1 MKMYKGFDK
10 NLKCR
15 DFQYEIGK
23 TYTEDK
29 AELCEV
35 GFHACEHPLDCLNYY
50 DPGESRYCEV
60 DLDEVTDEHRG
71 DSKRV
76 GKKITVQ
83 GEIGIAGLVKAAVN
97 IGIEEAKSKTNGDC
111 AHAATNGDGAR
122 AATNGDCAH
131 AATNG
136 DWAHA
141 ATNGYGARA
150 ATDGNKARAATNGN
164 KAHAAT
170 NGNCAHAATNGDWA
184 HAATNGNGARAATN
198 GNCAHAATN
207 GDWAHAA
214 TNGNKAHA
222 ATNGNKA
229 HAATNGDWAYAATN
243 GNWAHAATNGNWA
256 RAEVS
261 GKESI
266 ASALGIEGKAKG
278 ALGCWIVCA
287 EWESKNTGWHIKC
300 VKAAAVDGEKI
311 KADTWYTLKDGE
323 FVEATDDED

>member
-50 DPGESRYCEV
+50 KPEESRYCDV
-60 DLDEVTDEHRG
+60 DLDDVTDERRG

-97 IGIEEAKSKTNGDC
+97 IGIEEAKSKTNGNGAHAVTTGYYAHAVTTGDM
-111 AHAATNGDGAR
+111 AHAA
-122 AATNGDCAH
+122 AT
-131 AATNG
+131 
-136 DWAHA
+136 
-141 ATNGYGARA
+141 
-150 ATDGNKARAATNGN
+150 GN
-164 KAHAAT
+164 
-170 NGNCAHAATNGDWA
+170 WA
-184 HAATNGNGARAATN
+184 HAATNGNGA
-198 GNCAHAATN
+198 HAAT
-207 GDWAHAA
+207 
-214 TNGNKAHA
+214 T
-222 ATNGNKA
+222 
-229 HAATNGDWAYAATN
+229 
-243 GNWAHAATNGNWA
+243 GNWAH
-256 RAEVS
+256 AEVS

-287 EWESKNTGWHIKC
+287 EWENKNEG
-300 VKAAAVDGEKI
+300 
-311 KADTWYTLKDGE
+311 
-323 FVEATDDED
+323 

>member
-10 NLKCR
+10 NLKCG

-50 DPGESRYCEV
+50 KPEESRYCDV
-60 DLDEVTDEHRG
+60 DLDDVTDERSD

-97 IGIEEAKSKTNGDC
+97 IGIDEAKSKTTGDG
-111 AHAATNGDGAR
+111 AHAATTGNG
-122 AATNGDCAH
+122 AH
-131 AATNG
+131 AATTGNG
-136 DWAHA
+136 AHAVTTGDMAHA
-141 ATNGYGARA
+141 AT
-150 ATDGNKARAATNGN
+150 TGN
-164 KAHAAT
+164 
-170 NGNCAHAATNGDWA
+170 WA
-184 HAATNGNGARAATN
+184 HAATNGNGA
-198 GNCAHAATN
+198 HAATT
-207 GDWAHAA
+207 GYWAHAA
-214 TNGNKAHA
+214 
-222 ATNGNKA
+222 
-229 HAATNGDWAYAATN
+229 
-243 GNWAHAATNGNWA
+243 
-256 RAEVS
+256 VS

-287 EWESKNTGWHIKC
+287 EWENKTEGWHIKC
-300 VKAAAVDGEKI
+300 VKAAAVDGENI
-311 KADTWYTLKDGE
+311 KADTWYMLKDGE
-323 FVEATDDED
+323 FVEVQ

>member
-50 DPGESRYCEV
+50 EPGESRYCDV
-60 DLDEVTDEHRG
+60 DLEDVTDEHRD

-97 IGIEEAKSKTNGDC
+97 IGIEEAKSKTTGDC
-111 AHAATNGDGAR
+111 AHAATTGYRAH
-122 AATNGDCAH
+122 AATTGDWAHAATTGYSAHAATTGDCAH
-131 AATNG
+131 AATTG

-141 ATNGYGARA
+141 ATTG
-150 ATDGNKARAATNGN
+150 D
-164 KAHAAT
+164 
-170 NGNCAHAATNGDWA
+170 CAHAATTGYSA
-184 HAATNGNGARAATN
+184 HAATTGYR
-198 GNCAHAATN
+198 AHAATT
-207 GDWAHAA
+207 GYRAHAA
-214 TNGNKAHA
+214 TTGYRAHA
-222 ATNGNKA
+222 AA
-229 HAATNGDWAYAATN
+229 
-243 GNWAHAATNGNWA
+243 
-256 RAEVS
+256 S

-287 EWESKNTGWHIKC
+287 EWENKNEGWHIKC
-300 VKAAAVDGEKI
+300 VKAVAVDGETI
-311 KADTWYTLKDGE
+311 KADTWYTLRDGE
-323 FVEATDDED
+323 FVEVQE

>member
-60 DLDEVTDEHRG
+60 DLDEVTDEHRD

-97 IGIEEAKSKTNGDC
+97 IGIEEAKSK
-111 AHAATNGDGAR
+111 
-122 AATNGDCAH
+122 TNGDCAH

-184 HAATNGNGARAATN
+184 HAATNGYGARAT
-198 GNCAHAATN
+198 
-207 GDWAHAA
+207 
-214 TNGNKAHA
+214 
-222 ATNGNKA
+222 TNGNKA

-256 RAEVS
+256 HAEVS

-311 KADTWYTLKDGE
+311 KADTWYTLKNGE
-323 FVEATDDED
+323 FVETNAED

>member
-50 DPGESRYCEV
+50 APGESRYCDV
-60 DLDEVTDEHRG
+60 DLDDVTDERKD

-97 IGIEEAKSKTNGDC
+97 IGIEEAKSKTTGC
-111 AHAATNGDGAR
+111 EAHAATNGCGAH
-122 AATNGDCAH
+122 AATTGNGAH

-136 DWAHA
+136 CGAHAATTGNGAHAATTGNGAHAATTGCEAHAATTGSWAHA
-141 ATNGYGARA
+141 ATTGS
-150 ATDGNKARAATNGN
+150 
-164 KAHAAT
+164 
-170 NGNCAHAATNGDWA
+170 WA
-184 HAATNGNGARAATN
+184 HAATTGNG
-198 GNCAHAATN
+198 AHAATT
-207 GDWAHAA
+207 GYGAHAS
-214 TNGNKAHA
+214 
-222 ATNGNKA
+222 
-229 HAATNGDWAYAATN
+229 
-243 GNWAHAATNGNWA
+243 
-256 RAEVS
+256 VS

-287 EWESKNTGWHIKC
+287 EWEGKSDGWHIKC
-300 VKAAAVDGEKI
+300 VKAAAVDGERI
-311 KADTWYTLKDGE
+311 KADTWYMLQDGE
-323 FVEATDDED
+323 FVEVTDDED

>member
-29 AELCEV
+29 AKLCEA

-50 DPGESRYCEV
+50 EPGESRYCEV
-60 DLDEVTDEHRG
+60 DLDDVTNERRD

-97 IGIEEAKSKTNGDC
+97 IGIEEAKSKTNGDRAHATTTGYK
-111 AHAATNGDGAR
+111 AHAATNGNRAH
-122 AATNGDCAH
+122 AATTGNWAH

-136 DWAHA
+136 DWAH
-141 ATNGYGARA
+141 
-150 ATDGNKARAATNGN
+150 
-164 KAHAAT
+164 
-170 NGNCAHAATNGDWA
+170 
-184 HAATNGNGARAATN
+184 
-198 GNCAHAATN
+198 
-207 GDWAHAA
+207 
-214 TNGNKAHA
+214 
-222 ATNGNKA
+222 
-229 HAATNGDWAYAATN
+229 
-243 GNWAHAATNGNWA
+243 
-256 RAEVS
+256 AEVS

-287 EWESKNTGWHIKC
+287 EWENKNTGWHIKC
-300 VKAAAVDGEKI
+300 VKAAAVDGENI
-311 KADTWYTLKDGE
+311 KADTWYMLKDGE

>member
-29 AELCEV
+29 AELCEA

-50 DPGESRYCEV
+50 EPGESRYCEV
-60 DLDEVTDEHRG
+60 DLGDVTDEHRD

-97 IGIEEAKSKTNGDC
+97 IGIEEAKSKTNGDGAHATTNGYG
-111 AHAATNGDGAR
+111 AHAATNGDGA
-122 AATNGDCAH
+122 H

-136 DWAHA
+136 DGAHATTNGYGAHA
-141 ATNGYGARA
+141 ATNGYR
-150 ATDGNKARAATNGN
+150 
-164 KAHAAT
+164 AHAAT
-170 NGNCAHAATNGDWA
+170 NGYMAH
-184 HAATNGNGARAATN
+184 
-198 GNCAHAATN
+198 
-207 GDWAHAA
+207 
-214 TNGNKAHA
+214 
-222 ATNGNKA
+222 
-229 HAATNGDWAYAATN
+229 
-243 GNWAHAATNGNWA
+243 
-256 RAEVS
+256 AEVS

-287 EWESKNTGWHIKC
+287 EWENQNEGWHIKC
-300 VKAAAVDGEKI
+300 VKAAAVDGENI
-311 KADTWYTLKDGE
+311 KADIWYMLKDGE
-323 FVEATDDED
+323 FVEDDDED

>member
-50 DPGESRYCEV
+50 EPGESRYCEV
-60 DLDEVTDEHRG
+60 DLDDVTDEHRD

-83 GEIGIAGLVKAAVN
+83 GEIGIAGMVKAAVN
-97 IGIEEAKSKTNGDC
+97 IGIEEAKSKTTGDR
-111 AHAATNGDGAR
+111 AHAATNGYR
-122 AATNGDCAH
+122 AH

-141 ATNGYGARA
+141 ATNG
-150 ATDGNKARAATNGN
+150 DW
-164 KAHAAT
+164 
-170 NGNCAHAATNGDWA
+170 AHAATNGDWA
-184 HAATNGNGARAATN
+184 HAS
-198 GNCAHAATN
+198 
-207 GDWAHAA
+207 
-214 TNGNKAHA
+214 
-222 ATNGNKA
+222 
-229 HAATNGDWAYAATN
+229 
-243 GNWAHAATNGNWA
+243 
-256 RAEVS
+256 VS

-266 ASALGIEGKAKG
+266 ASALGIDGKAEG

-287 EWESKNTGWHIKC
+287 EWENKTEGWHIKC
-300 VKAAAVDGEKI
+300 VKTAAVDGEKI
-311 KADTWYTLKDGE
+311 KADTWYMLQDGE
-323 FVEATDDED
+323 FVEADDED

>member
-50 DPGESRYCEV
+50 EPGESRYCEV
-60 DLDEVTDEHRG
+60 DLDDVTDEHRD

-83 GEIGIAGLVKAAVN
+83 GEIGIAGMVKAAVN
-97 IGIEEAKSKTNGDC
+97 IGIEEAKSKTTGDR
-111 AHAATNGDGAR
+111 AHAATNGYR
-122 AATNGDCAH
+122 AH

-141 ATNGYGARA
+141 ATNG
-150 ATDGNKARAATNGN
+150 DW
-164 KAHAAT
+164 
-170 NGNCAHAATNGDWA
+170 AHAATNGDWA
-184 HAATNGNGARAATN
+184 HAS
-198 GNCAHAATN
+198 
-207 GDWAHAA
+207 
-214 TNGNKAHA
+214 
-222 ATNGNKA
+222 
-229 HAATNGDWAYAATN
+229 
-243 GNWAHAATNGNWA
+243 
-256 RAEVS
+256 VS

-266 ASALGIEGKAKG
+266 ASALGIDGKAEG

-287 EWESKNTGWHIKC
+287 EWENKTEGWHIKC

-311 KADTWYTLKDGE
+311 KADTWYMLQDGE
-323 FVEATDDED
+323 FVEADDED

>member
-50 DPGESRYCEV
+50 EPGESRYCEV
-60 DLDEVTDEHRG
+60 DLDDVTNERRD

-97 IGIEEAKSKTNGDC
+97 IGIEEAKSKTTGNM
-111 AHAATNGDGAR
+111 AHAATTGYG
-122 AATNGDCAH
+122 AH
-131 AATNG
+131 AATTG

-141 ATNGYGARA
+141 ATTGYG
-150 ATDGNKARAATNGN
+150 
-164 KAHAAT
+164 AHAAT
-170 NGNCAHAATNGDWA
+170 TGNEAHAATTGLLA
-184 HAATNGNGARAATN
+184 HAATTGNE
-198 GNCAHAATN
+198 AHAATT
-207 GDWAHAA
+207 GDEAH
-214 TNGNKAHA
+214 
-222 ATNGNKA
+222 
-229 HAATNGDWAYAATN
+229 
-243 GNWAHAATNGNWA
+243 
-256 RAEVS
+256 AEVS

-266 ASALGIEGKAKG
+266 ASAIGIGGKAKG

-287 EWESKNTGWHIKC
+287 EWENKNEGWHIKC
-300 VKAAAVDGEKI
+300 VKAAAVDGENI
-311 KADTWYTLKDGE
+311 KADTWYMLKDGE

>member
-23 TYTEDK
+23 TYTTDK
-29 AELCEV
+29 AKLCES

-50 DPGESRYCEV
+50 EPGESRYCDV
-60 DLDEVTDEHRG
+60 DLDDVTDERG
-71 DSKRV
+71 EDSKRV

-97 IGIEEAKSKTNGDC
+97 IGIEETKSKTTGYG
-111 AHAATNGDGAR
+111 AHAATTGNW
-122 AATNGDCAH
+122 AH
-131 AATNG
+131 AATTGYGAHAATTGDKAHAATTGNKAHAATTG

-141 ATNGYGARA
+141 ATTG
-150 ATDGNKARAATNGN
+150 D

-170 NGNCAHAATNGDWA
+170 TGD
-184 HAATNGNGARAATN
+184 
-198 GNCAHAATN
+198 
-207 GDWAHAA
+207 
-214 TNGNKAHA
+214 KAHA
-222 ATNGNKA
+222 ATTGYGA
-229 HAATNGDWAYAATN
+229 HAATT
-243 GNWAHAATNGNWA
+243 GNWAHAATTGNWA
-256 RAEVS
+256 HAEVS

-287 EWESKNTGWHIKC
+287 EWENKNEGWHIKC
-300 VKAAAVDGEKI
+300 VKAAVVDGKTI
-311 KADTWYTLKDGE
+311 KADTWYTLRDGE
-323 FVEATDDED
+323 FAEVQE

>member
-29 AELCEV
+29 AELCNA

-50 DPGESRYCEV
+50 KPGESRYCDV
-60 DLDEVTDEHRG
+60 DLDDVTDEHG
-71 DSKRV
+71 DDSKRV

-97 IGIEEAKSKTNGDC
+97 IGIEKAKSKTTGNC
-111 AHAATNGDGAR
+111 AHAATTGDGAH
-122 AATNGDCAH
+122 AATTGDGAH

-141 ATNGYGARA
+141 ATTG
-150 ATDGNKARAATNGN
+150 DW
-164 KAHAAT
+164 
-170 NGNCAHAATNGDWA
+170 AHAATNGDWA
-184 HAATNGNGARAATN
+184 H
-198 GNCAHAATN
+198 
-207 GDWAHAA
+207 
-214 TNGNKAHA
+214 
-222 ATNGNKA
+222 
-229 HAATNGDWAYAATN
+229 
-243 GNWAHAATNGNWA
+243 
-256 RAEVS
+256 AEVS

-266 ASALGIEGKAKG
+266 ASALGIGGKAKG

-287 EWESKNTGWHIKC
+287 EWENKNTGWHIKC
-300 VKAAAVDGEKI
+300 VKAAAVDGERI
-311 KADTWYTLKDGE
+311 KADTWYMLKDGE
-323 FVEATDDED
+323 FVEVTDDED

>member
-50 DPGESRYCEV
+50 NPGESRYCEV
-60 DLDEVTDEHRG
+60 DLDDVTDEHKD

-97 IGIEEAKSKTNGDC
+97 IGIEEAKSKTTGDRAHAATNGDRAHAATNGYKAHAATNGNWAHAATTGDWAHAATNGYKAHAATNGDRAHAATNGDRAHAATTGDC
-111 AHAATNGDGAR
+111 AHAATNGNWAH
-122 AATNGDCAH
+122 AATTGDCAH

-141 ATNGYGARA
+141 AT
-150 ATDGNKARAATNGN
+150 T
-164 KAHAAT
+164 
-170 NGNCAHAATNGDWA
+170 GD
-184 HAATNGNGARAATN
+184 
-198 GNCAHAATN
+198 C
-207 GDWAHAA
+207 
-214 TNGNKAHA
+214 
-222 ATNGNKA
+222 
-229 HAATNGDWAYAATN
+229 
-243 GNWAHAATNGNWA
+243 AHAATNGNWA
-256 RAEVS
+256 HAEVS

-266 ASALGIEGKAKG
+266 ASALGIEGKVKG

-287 EWESKNTGWHIKC
+287 EWENKTEGWHIKC
-300 VKAAAVDGEKI
+300 VKAAAVDGENI
-311 KADTWYTLKDGE
+311 KADTWYMLQDGE
-323 FVEATDDED
+323 FVEATGDED

>member
-50 DPGESRYCEV
+50 APGESRYCEV
-60 DLDEVTDEHRG
+60 DLDDVTDERED

-97 IGIEEAKSKTNGDC
+97 IGIEEAKSKTTGNWAHATTNGYWAHAATTGYGAHATTNGDWAHAATTGNWAHAATTGDRAHAATTGYR
-111 AHAATNGDGAR
+111 AHAATNGDGA
-122 AATNGDCAH
+122 H
-131 AATNG
+131 
-136 DWAHA
+136 
-141 ATNGYGARA
+141 
-150 ATDGNKARAATNGN
+150 
-164 KAHAAT
+164 
-170 NGNCAHAATNGDWA
+170 
-184 HAATNGNGARAATN
+184 
-198 GNCAHAATN
+198 
-207 GDWAHAA
+207 
-214 TNGNKAHA
+214 
-222 ATNGNKA
+222 
-229 HAATNGDWAYAATN
+229 
-243 GNWAHAATNGNWA
+243 
-256 RAEVS
+256 AEVS

-300 VKAAAVDGEKI
+300 VKAAAVDGENI
-311 KADTWYTLKDGE
+311 KADTWYMLKDGE